1 MRISNSFSEG
11 EIQVLEF
18 IVQTLL
24 RGGTPTMA
32 TRSADFPSLCRKVQ
46 AMKKKVHEQKAR
58 PASAAT
64 ASDASDERA
73 HPDESSVGTVVAPMA
88 SALAESSAAASVDVN
103 VDIARAV

>member
-32 TRSADFPSLCRKVQ
+32 TRHKEFASLCRKVK
-46 AMKKKVHEQKAR
+46 AMKTKVQEQQQKAR
-58 PASAAT
+58 SVP
-64 ASDASDERA
+64 E
-73 HPDESSVGTVVAPMA
+73 ESSVGT
-88 SALAESSAAASVDVN
+88 LAAAAASVETVRPA
-103 VDIARAV
+103 VDIATAV